1 MSAQIIEFPIHRVRQ
16 VSPTSARRAV
26 QQSMPQVRPSIRF
39 ARRLIAWGVLLV
51 TSYIL
56 FFGQGSSIQ
65 SAEATSTSV
74 KSTAS
79 KNYTYISVQ
88 SGDSLWS
95 IAEQYSTGGDL
106 RDFIQEIVALN
117 NLQDSVVEAGM
128 RLAIPK
134 S

>member
-1 MSAQIIEFPIHRVRQ
+1 
-16 VSPTSARRAV
+16 
-26 QQSMPQVRPSIRF
+26 MPQVRPSIRF

>member
-16 VSPTSARRAV
+16 VSPVSARKSGQEV
-26 QQSMPQVRPSIRF
+26 LPQVRPSIRF
-39 ARRLIAWGVLLV
+39 ARRLIGWGILLV

-56 FFGQGSSIQ
+56 FFGQSSSVQ
-65 SAEATSTSV
+65 PAEATNASVTS
-74 KSTAS
+74 AMS
-79 KNYTYISVQ
+79 KNYTYVSVQ
-88 SGDSLWS
+88 SGDSLWG
-95 IAEQYSTGGDL
+95 IAERYSTGGDI

-128 RLAIPK
+128 RLAIPR